1 MDILELKGLIHNNG
15 KTHSLDINIINSIT
29 TGHRR
34 IVRFIIITKNFNITY
49 KKKLIVPFYKYVA
62 II

>member
-15 KTHSLDINIINSIT
+15 KTHEFDINIINSIT
-29 TGHRR
+29 TGDRR

-49 KKKLIVPFYKYVA
+49 KKKINCSIL
-62 II
+62 